1 MKKMTAPIPFA
12 GSQLDQTRHVSA
24 FFNSAD
30 EEYRV
35 LLPWGCWEHLVSQQ
49 GQQDS
54 QTAPGLVVIFVK
66 KPKWWQPHV
75 AGELSFKGTLRIVC
89 CDNSRVLSVSPPTRH
104 LINSLWAEMQ
114 DCSP

>member
-35 LLPWGCWEHLVSQQ
+35 LLHGAAGNIWCPNKVSKILK
-49 GQQDS
+49 
-54 QTAPGLVVIFVK
+54 TAPGLVVIFVK
-66 KPKWWQPHV
+66 KADVV
-75 AGELSFKGTLRIVC
+75 AT
-89 CDNSRVLSVSPPTRH
+89 SRR
-104 LINSLWAEMQ
+104 W
-114 DCSP
+114 

>member
-1 MKKMTAPIPFA
+1 MTAPIPFA

-54 QTAPGLVVIFVK
+54 QNCART
-66 KPKWWQPHV
+66 
-75 AGELSFKGTLRIVC
+75 
-89 CDNSRVLSVSPPTRH
+89 SPQQIERH
-104 LINSLWAEMQ
+104 PLGYNDAR
-114 DCSP
+114 P

>member
-1 MKKMTAPIPFA
+1 MKKMMAPIPFA

-49 GQQDS
+49 GQQDFK
-54 QTAPGLVVIFVK
+54 TPPGLVVIFVK
-66 KPKWWQPHV
+66 KP
-75 AGELSFKGTLRIVC
+75 T
-89 CDNSRVLSVSPPTRH
+89 
-104 LINSLWAEMQ
+104 
-114 DCSP
+114 

>member
-35 LLPWGCWEHLVSQQ
+35 LLPWGCGKIWFPNKVSKTLK
-49 GQQDS
+49 
-54 QTAPGLVVIFVK
+54 TAPGLVVIFVK
-66 KPKWWQPHV
+66 KP
-75 AGELSFKGTLRIVC
+75 T
-89 CDNSRVLSVSPPTRH
+89 
-104 LINSLWAEMQ
+104 
-114 DCSP
+114 